1 MKLSDH
7 LNYLARLI
15 KGYKKR
21 EICLAKAL
29 KCKSEI
35 EKINFSAF
43 GKSKKYNLVL

>member
-35 EKINFSAF
+35 EKINFFDYDFYWSA
-43 GKSKKYNLVL
+43 